1 MVAAGTKQEQSR
13 IGQLRRLLLPLLYQ
27 ITSHYQMMKIG
38 ALVSSTV
45 GLWWQSIRPL
55 FIYHIRPPYLKV
67 AVQDQFCVA
76 LSAGTTAPVIALL
89 KHIVCRRV
97 QHPVATFAACS
108 CITTTAFTTVPVG
121 RLALATGSGRFFP
134 RYLNETVVQREI
146 VPDGVLPAL
155 AIFAIEKGGFSGRWT
170 DFRNENGSDQLFSPK
185 YDWPSVAALCSGWG
199 R

>member
-1 MVAAGTKQEQSR
+1 MVAAGTKQKQSR

-27 ITSHYQMMKIG
+27 IISHYQMMKIG
-38 ALVSSTV
+38 ALASSTV
-45 GLWWQSIRPL
+45 GLWWQLHGEIEHPS
-55 FIYHIRPPYLKV
+55 FIYLPHPTALPGSGRSGSILRC
-67 AVQDQFCVA
+67 AVGGYDGA
-76 LSAGTTAPVIALL
+76 
-89 KHIVCRRV
+89 
-97 QHPVATFAACS
+97 ATFAACS
-108 CITTTAFTTVPVG
+108 CITSTTFTTVPVG
-121 RLALATGSGRFFP
+121 RLALSTGSGRFFP

-185 YDWPSVAALCSGWG
+185 YDWPSVAALCSEWG